1 MLYVYVSVDAIRQGA
16 IEFVHTIPEV
26 SHLAKIIVSNFS
38 GYALLEETK
47 LPDDLTV
54 RGAPYMGP
62 ELSVDIEFC

>member
-1 MLYVYVSVDAIRQGA
+1 VPLGIGFA
-16 IEFVHTIPEV
+16 HTITEIY
-26 SHLAKIIVSNFS
+26 HLAKLVVLNYA

-62 ELSVDIEFC
+62 ELSVDIDFC